1 MFVPKGG
8 KPERYFALAGRPVL
22 QLRTVEGG
30 RAVLA
35 LDPAT
40 GALLPGH
47 ALYRRLSE
55 GSVDLDELDQEGFKA
70 LVRQWRA
77 RIVAECEA
85 SVIHWTRTG
94 DLDFPYA
101 ATRGGQRL
109 VLRLN
114 DHPAEPLLTLFV
126 GDQPISHLETWPEA
140 WQLEA
145 SPLAPQPQ
153 A

>member
-1 MFVPKGG
+1 MFVPNGG

-22 QLRTVEGG
+22 QFRTVEGG

-40 GALLPGH
+40 GALLPSY
-47 ALYRRLSE
+47 ALYGRLRE
-55 GSVDLDELDQEGFKA
+55 GSVDLDELDKEGFEA
-70 LVRQWRA
+70 LVRHWRE
-77 RIVAECEA
+77 RIIAECQA
-85 SVIHWTRTG
+85 IAIHWTRTD

-101 ATRGGQRL
+101 ATHGGQRL

-126 GDQPISHLETWPEA
+126 GEQPISHLETWPEA
-140 WQLEA
+140 WQVEP
-145 SPLAPQPQ
+145 SPLPAQPQ